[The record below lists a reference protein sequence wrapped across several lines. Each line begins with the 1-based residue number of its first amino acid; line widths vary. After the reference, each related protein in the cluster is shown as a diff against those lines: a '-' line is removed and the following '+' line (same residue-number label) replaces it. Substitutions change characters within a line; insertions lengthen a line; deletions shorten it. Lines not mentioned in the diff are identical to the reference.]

1 MRTSVSILAALLA
14 LSACGQ
20 PAISGNDA
28 SANTAATNAVSAVTG
43 PVVRLP
49 AVAGR
54 PGSGYFDYRV
64 EGDRGALVSVTS
76 PQVGRIEMHE
86 TMNMA
91 GHMSEMRPIARIPV
105 RDGET
110 LSFAPGGRHLM
121 LFDIDRSVAAGS
133 RIDLIL
139 HFERGDPV
147 TIGATL
153 QSVGGDI

>member
-1 MRTSVSILAALLA
+1 MASLLV

-20 PAISGNDA
+20 AAAPDANATGANLAGNGQP
-28 SANTAATNAVSAVTG
+28 TIVGPVTR

-49 AVAGR
+49 AVIGR

-64 EGDRGALVSVTS
+64 TGDRGALISVTS
-76 PQVGRIEMHE
+76 PQAGRIEMHE

-110 LSFAPGGRHLM
+110 LSFTPGGRHLM
-121 LFDIDRSVAAGS
+121 VFDIARDVHAGG

-147 TIGATL
+147 TVSATL
-153 QSVGGDI
+153 QPVGGDI